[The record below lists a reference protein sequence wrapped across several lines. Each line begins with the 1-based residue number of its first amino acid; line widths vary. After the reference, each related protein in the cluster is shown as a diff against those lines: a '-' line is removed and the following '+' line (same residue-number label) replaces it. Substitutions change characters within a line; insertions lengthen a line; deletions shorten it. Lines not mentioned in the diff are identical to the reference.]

1 MPALRYFAVD
11 VSRTADS
18 CSRLRTSSG
27 TAVAGASSI
36 SHDLYAMVIKGGHA
50 NEQDEI
56 RVSKIATLFLGVLAI
71 ILGIVF
77 ENQNVAFMV
86 GLAFA
91 IAASC
96 NFPVLV
102 MSIFWR
108 GLTTRGALIGG
119 FLGLISAV
127 VGVILSPAVWEV
139 TLGYA
144 KGSAP
149 IKLDNPALFSMSAAF
164 LTIWLVSR
172 FDSSRICSSD
182 SCGITCAS
190 STTSITRR
198 PAM

>member
-1 MPALRYFAVD
+1 LAL
-11 VSRTADS
+11 
-18 CSRLRTSSG
+18 
-27 TAVAGASSI
+27 AGASSI
-36 SHDLYAMVIKGGHA
+36 SHDIYAMVIKDGKA

-71 ILGIVF
+71 ILGIIF

-102 MSIFWR
+102 MSIFWK
-108 GLTTRGALIGG
+108 GLTTRGAMIGG

-127 VGVILSPAVWEV
+127 VGVILSPAVWEA
-139 TLGYA
+139 TLGNP

-149 IKLDNPALFSMSAAF
+149 VPLDNPALFSITIAF
-164 LTIWLVSR
+164 AGIWLFSVLDRSAR
-172 FDSSRICSSD
+172 AKVDRGGFDAQYVRCQT
-182 SCGITCAS
+182 GIGAAGA
-190 STTSITRR
+190 TTH
-198 PAM
+198 

>member
-1 MPALRYFAVD
+1 
-11 VSRTADS
+11 
-18 CSRLRTSSG
+18 
-27 TAVAGASSI
+27 
-36 SHDLYAMVIKGGHA
+36 MVIA
-50 NEQDEI
+50 RTERPTEQDEI

-71 ILGIVF
+71 ILGIIF

-102 MSIFWR
+102 TSIFWR

-127 VGVILSPAVWEV
+127 VGVILSPAVWEA
-139 TLGYA
+139 TLGNP

-149 IKLDNPALFSMSAAF
+149 VALDNPALFSITIAF
-164 LTIWLVSR
+164 AGIWLFSVLDRSTR
-172 FDSSRICSSD
+172 AKTDRDGFDAQYVRCQT
-182 SCGITCAS
+182 GIGAAGA
-190 STTSITRR
+190 TTH
-198 PAM
+198 